1 VAWHGERGGHRRR
14 FVRRPAASSSPHLPG
29 TTSPRHIY
37 YFRILWLRVDC
48 LAGERCGVAG
58 VAWGARWSS
67 LSIPWFAGRRRVVGS
82 EGIIV
87 IDLFVRRAA
96 DELLCAC
103 TTSPPA
109 GVSLIFGCM
118 CIVLA
123 GERRAG
129 SWIRERWGSSTPAGR
144 RGQSRP
150 CCPALCD

>member
-1 VAWHGERGGHRRR
+1 VRYRVTCDFGLGEARRGGR
-14 FVRRPAASSSPHLPG
+14 
-29 TTSPRHIY
+29 
-37 YFRILWLRVDC
+37 
-48 LAGERCGVAG
+48 AG
-58 VAWGARWSS
+58 VAWGARWSLSSIHSPARRRALLRIYQVPRVPAIYIISRFFGYVWIVWPVRGGARWSS
-67 LSIPWFAGRRRVVGS
+67 LWIPWFAGRRRVVGS
-82 EGIIV
+82 EGIIF

-129 SWIRERWGSSTPAGR
+129 SWIRERWG
-144 RGQSRP
+144 
-150 CCPALCD
+150 